1 MKKIAVFMMLL
12 FCGCQ
17 KFLEVD
23 KSPNMIENEAVYS
36 NEENAL
42 AALNGIYVQMRNSNL
57 SFANG
62 AMSIYLGLY
71 TDELTY
77 SLTNVNYQLFYA
89 NALAADNSAVNSVFW
104 NEPYHLIYRINSML
118 EGTSKSA
125 MLGESFKNQVK
136 GELLFL
142 RSFIYYYLTQLFGDV
157 PLVLTT
163 DYEENQY
170 LPRSDQKDILTRVLK
185 DLEDAYS
192 AIGTDY
198 PSAGKAR
205 PNKDVLAAFMARVYL
220 TTGHWE
226 KALQRSEQLI
236 NANRYP
242 LLQHDLKQAF
252 AIGAPETIW
261 EIASKNESAN
271 SSEGINF
278 IPARPTAIPIFKVSE
293 QIVGLFDVEDSR
305 LRDWLGVNAIGGVTY
320 YYPNK
325 YKNRSTTAPVT
336 EYNVVLRIP
345 EQYLIAAEACL
356 QLGEESMALSYINK
370 IRERAGIV
378 PIAASINIEALYRE
392 LLDEREREFFTEWGH
407 RWLDLKRNKL
417 LDATLS
423 PIKPNWKKDAALFPI
438 PVNQLNTNTN
448 LKQNPGY

>member
-1 MKKIAVFMMLL
+1 MKKILVFIVLL
-12 FCGCQ
+12 LCSCQ
-17 KFLEVD
+17 KFLDVD

-36 NEENAL
+36 TEENTL

-71 TDELTY
+71 TDQLIY
-77 SLTNVNYQLFYA
+77 SLTNVNYQFFYA
-89 NALAADNSAVNSVFW
+89 SALAADNSVVNAVFW
-104 NEPYHLIYRINSML
+104 NEPYHLIYRVNSML
-118 EGTSKSA
+118 VGLSKSTT
-125 MLGESFKNQVK
+125 LGTGFKNQVR
-136 GELLFL
+136 GELLFI
-142 RSFIYYYLTQLFGDV
+142 RSFVYYYLTQLFGDV
-157 PLVLTT
+157 PLVLTA

-170 LPRSDQKDILTRVLK
+170 LPRTAQKDILARVIQ
-185 DLEDAYS
+185 DLEEGYDIIS
-192 AIGTDY
+192 SDY
-198 PSAGKAR
+198 PSVGKAR

-220 TTGHWE
+220 TIGHWE

-242 LLQHDLKQAF
+242 LLQRDLKQAF

-278 IPARPTAIPIFKVSE
+278 IPARPTATPTFKVSE
-293 QIVGLFDVEDSR
+293 RIVDLFDVEDSR

-356 QLGEESMALSYINK
+356 RLGEANTALGYINK

-378 PIAASINIEALYRE
+378 PIAGSIHIEALYRE
-392 LLDEREREFFTEWGH
+392 LLDERERELFAEWGH
-407 RWLDLKRNKL
+407 RWLDLKRYNL
-417 LDATLS
+417 LDVTLS
-423 PIKPNWKKDAALFPI
+423 PIKPNWKKDSALFPI